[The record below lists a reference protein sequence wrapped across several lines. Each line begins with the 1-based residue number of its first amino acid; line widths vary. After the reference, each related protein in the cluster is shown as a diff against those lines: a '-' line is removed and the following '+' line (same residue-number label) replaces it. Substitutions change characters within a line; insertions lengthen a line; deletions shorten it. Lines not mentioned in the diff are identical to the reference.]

1 MLTMAALA
9 WSPL

>member
-1 MLTMAALA
+1 MLTLAALA